1 MELDDLAWSMGSKR
15 TGLVANLEVGD
26 NFAIRAKA

>member
-1 MELDDLAWSMGSKR
+1 MELDDLTWSMGSKR